1 MSGLRYVYGIV
12 PAMVA
17 PLVDGAA
24 LTGIDGAPVRT
35 IAEGPFAA
43 AASELS
49 GTEYAADTLNERIR
63 DLDWLTP
70 RAAAHQAV
78 NERVLDIA
86 GTVLPLSFGALYRDD
101 DRVREMLR
109 EDVEQRAR
117 RLVAL
122 KGRAEW
128 IVTLTRASET
138 TEGADEVKELD
149 REIASSTPGR
159 AFLLEKRRAT
169 VAKAAT
175 ERADA
180 EAARHAEEALA
191 SVAER
196 THREPVARGGADAVV
211 LRISLLAERSRADRV
226 DAALARLREELEP
239 QGYHARASGPWPA
252 YRFGSLP

>member
-12 PAMVA
+12 PASVA

-24 LTGIDGAPVRT
+24 LTGIDDAPVRT

-43 AASELS
+43 TTSELS
-49 GTEYAADTLNERIR
+49 DTEYAAETLNERIR

-86 GTVLPLSFGALYRDD
+86 GTVLPLSFGTLYRDD
-101 DRVREMLR
+101 VRVREMLR

-122 KGRAEW
+122 NGRAEW
-128 IVTLTRASET
+128 IVTLTRESET
-138 TEGADEVKELD
+138 TLGTDEVTELD

-180 EAARHAEEALA
+180 EAARRAEEALET
-191 SVAER
+191 VAER
-196 THREPVARGGADAVV
+196 TYREPVARGGADTVV
-211 LRISLLAERSRADRV
+211 LRISLLAERSRT
-226 DAALARLREELEP
+226 
-239 QGYHARASGPWPA
+239 
-252 YRFGSLP
+252 

>member
-12 PAMVA
+12 PAAVA

-24 LTGIDGAPVRT
+24 LTGIDGAPVRAV
-35 IAEGPFAA
+35 AEGPFAA
-43 AASELS
+43 ATSEVS
-49 GTEYAADTLNERIR
+49 GAEYGADTLNERIR
-63 DLDWLTP
+63 DLEWLTP

-101 DRVREMLR
+101 ERVREMLR

-117 RLVAL
+117 RLVSL
-122 KGRAEW
+122 NGRAEW
-128 IVTLTRASET
+128 IVTLTRESPT
-138 TEGADEVKELD
+138 TLGADEVTELD

-169 VAKAAT
+169 VARVAT

-196 THREPVARGGADAVV
+196 TYLEPVARGGADAVV

-226 DAALARLREELEP
+226 DAVLAQLGDELGP
-239 QGYHARASGPWPA
+239 QGYRARASGPWPA